1 MSGQYVITELTQPRG
16 ESSIADERSRNAWQQ
31 VLTAGEL
38 GASAAQTTIVAVFPL
53 LLRRYA
59 ASNFWIGFAVG
70 GEGVFAL
77 LLPFWVG
84 VLSDRMPSALA
95 RRYGRRMLPLL
106 VAAPIMAFGVAAAPF
121 ASTYWL
127 MAGALFVF
135 FAALHS
141 YLTPLW
147 TLMLDSVPDERRA
160 RVQGTR
166 GVLRALGLA
175 YGLVAAGLLYTI
187 APTAPFLA
195 AAALIVITTAMTWQ
209 AERKVGGDR
218 EPLERQRGGVHETW
232 RQLRR
237 NRGAVWLLVANALW
251 NGAIDGIRP
260 YVFLYASVV
269 LGLTV
274 AQTSL
279 GLGTL
284 IVGIGLGSLISGRL
298 GDRLPRGRLLQIG
311 TGVLVVALAMA
322 LLIGTVVHNV
332 LWTGLAL
339 GAGGLGAAAILTIGY
354 PYFAELVGE
363 ARQGEYTGLWV
374 FSVGFGR
381 IVAPMLVGLA
391 IDFGARFT
399 PRLQGYP
406 MMWAAASIMGFGGW
420 IALARAI
427 RSAARQGHDD
437 RPADERA
444 A

>member
-1 MSGQYVITELTQPRG
+1 MSVPTTERTHPRG
-16 ESSIADERSRNAWQQ
+16 ERSIADERSRNAWQQ

-38 GASAAQTTIVAVFPL
+38 GASAAQTAVVAVFPL

-77 LLPFWVG
+77 LLPFWIG

-95 RRYGRRMLPLL
+95 VRYGRRMLPLL
-106 VAAPIMAFGVAAAPF
+106 VAAPIMALSVAAAPF
-121 ASTYWL
+121 APTYWL
-127 MAGALFVF
+127 MTGALFVF
-135 FAALHS
+135 FAALHG

-175 YGLVAAGLLYTI
+175 YGLVAAGLLYSI
-187 APTAPFLA
+187 VPTTPFLV
-195 AAALIVITTAMTWQ
+195 AAALIVITTALTWL
-209 AERKVGGDR
+209 AERKLGGDR
-218 EPLERQRGGVHETW
+218 EPRERELSGVHDTW
-232 RQLRR
+232 KQLRR

-284 IVGIGLGSLISGRL
+284 IVGIGIGSVISGRI

-311 TGVLVVALAMA
+311 TGVLVVAFAIAMF
-322 LLIGTVVHNV
+322 IGTLVHNV
-332 LWTGLAL
+332 LWAALAL

-391 IDFGARFT
+391 IDFGGRLM
-399 PRLQGYP
+399 PRVKGYP
-406 MMWAAASIMGFGGW
+406 MMWAAASLMGLGGW
-420 IALARAI
+420 IALGRAI